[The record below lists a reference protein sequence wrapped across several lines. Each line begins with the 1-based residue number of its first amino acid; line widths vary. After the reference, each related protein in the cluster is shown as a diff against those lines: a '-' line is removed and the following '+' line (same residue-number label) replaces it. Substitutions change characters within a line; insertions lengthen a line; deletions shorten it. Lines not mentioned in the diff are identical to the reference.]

1 MSCSRSNAGK
11 FKKRLREKINT
22 DLPTAYPRTFSW
34 AVYDAN
40 GTLLVRRT
48 QDDSGKVV
56 DRTEGSQ
63 VSAASLG
70 TALTRLLEAAMG
82 FANTVTSGSESP
94 ADIVHVAGSKILFTA
109 ARFGDGFV
117 LAFFSYLAAGE
128 SAPTIS
134 SGTTTATTTGTSTT
148 TSSQTPASSEKK
160 EEEKPTAETVS
171 PASTEPTTQVI
182 NDEDIAQSTFA
193 GDEPLRRLLVDLS
206 FIVSQVAAG
215 NNPNPPP
222 AVRVSVDESSNKSD
236 TPAQSSS
243 GAPSPETRARHKTQM
258 H

>member
-56 DRTEGSQ
+56 DRTEGSEI
-63 VSAASLG
+63 SAANLG

-117 LAFFSYLAAGE
+117 LAFFSYLAASE
-128 SAPTIS
+128 STPPAP
-134 SGTTTATTTGTSTT
+134 SGTTTTTTSSS
-148 TSSQTPASSEKK
+148 SSQTPASSDKK
-160 EEEKPTAETVS
+160 EEEKPSSETAPSST
-171 PASTEPTTQVI
+171 TEPTTQVV

-206 FIVSQVAAG
+206 FIVSQVATG

-222 AVRVSVDESSNKSD
+222 AGRVSVDEPLNKSD
-236 TPAQSSS
+236 TPAQPSS
-243 GAPSPETRARHKTQM
+243 GAPSPETRARHKSQM